1 MKFKCRNCGQEYDI
15 YTRNYLCNCGGL
27 FELKTKYSK
36 LSNDLTLGEGNTP
49 LLKRKIANKEVYL
62 KLDYLQ
68 PTGSFKDR
76 GAALLIDQLLK
87 NNINKI
93 VEDSSGNAGAAIAA
107 YAAAANIDCT
117 IYLPENTSRG
127 KIKQIKAYGANIKKI
142 SGSRDQTAK
151 SIKKDI
157 LRNNYYYASHV
168 YNPLFIAG
176 ISSLAFEIYD
186 KISIPDKIFVPVGNG
201 TMLLGLYYAF
211 KELGEFPQ
219 FIVAQNESCSPIYN
233 SFYEKKKVNNR
244 VNYSEESIAEGIAI
258 KNPARKEEII
268 KAIKDSDGKV
278 ITVNQDEIRKSFD
291 LINNLGLYIEKTSA
305 VAPAAFIKY
314 AKKNKI
320 IDDKEKIVVPLTGI
334 GLKK

>member
-1 MKFKCRNCGQEYDI
+1 MKFKCRNCGREYDI
-15 YTRNYLCNCGGL
+15 YTRNYLCDCGGL
-27 FELKTKYSK
+27 FKLKTNFKK
-36 LSNDLTLGEGNTP
+36 LKNDLSLGEGNTP
-49 LLKRKIANKEVYL
+49 LLKRNIVNKEVYL

-87 NNINKI
+87 NNIKKI

-107 YAAAANIDCT
+107 YAAAANINCT
-117 IYLPENTSRG
+117 IYLPENTSEG
-127 KIKQIKAYGANIKKI
+127 KIKQIRAYGANIKKN
-142 SGSRDQTAK
+142 SGTRDQTAK
-151 SIKKDI
+151 AIKKDI
-157 LRNNYYYASHV
+157 KRKNYYYASHV

-176 ISSLAFEIYD
+176 ITSLGFEIF
-186 KISIPDKIFVPVGNG
+186 KEISIPDKIFIPVGNG

-219 FIVAQNESCSPIYN
+219 FIVAQSGSCSPIYN
-233 SFYEKKKVNNR
+233 CFYEKNNFNNG
-244 VNYSEESIAEGIAI
+244 VNYSKESIAEGIAI

-268 KAIKDSDGKV
+268 KAIKDSDGQV
-278 ITVNQDEIRKSFD
+278 ITVNEDEIKKSFD
-291 LINNLGLYIEKTSA
+291 IINKLGLYIETTSA

-314 AKKNKI
+314 IRNKS
-320 IDDKEKIVVPLTGI
+320 IDVSEKIVIPLTGI